1 MTIIHPDH
9 KVLIEWELI
18 TNDHKIN
25 LHESKSQTLRKFV
38 IEELCKRFEG
48 FSVIELGDDNGNI
61 RLKMPR
67 YGLLECGN
75 HWEFAA
81 WSILKEL
88 ADDNEELY
96 NLIVTIPLP
105 QTKPA

>member
-25 LHESKSQTLRKFV
+25 LHKSKRRTLRTFV
-38 IEELCKRFEG
+38 MKELCKRFEG
-48 FSVIELGDDNGNI
+48 FGVIELGAGNI
-61 RLKMPR
+61 LLKTPR
-67 YGLLECGN
+67 SGFYECGN

-81 WSILKEL
+81 RSILKKL
-88 ADDNEELY
+88 ADDNDELY